1 MSVEHL
7 SLEAMK
13 WVACALGALAAG
25 FTVFAIAENR
35 QSLPY
40 RYWAVYVA
48 YLERSLRCMFITT
61 PGHYIALG
69 QLIAMLVALG
79 LGLSTREPLFY
90 ALIGVAVAGPALVL
104 SHLKRR
110 RVKRIEAKLDGFILA
125 LANALKATP
134 SLGNALEYV
143 EPLLAPPL
151 NQEIRLALKE
161 MRVGTTLEQ
170 ALLNVSA
177 RIQSVELD
185 ATLTGLL
192 IARQVG
198 GDLPKILETTAAT
211 LREMTRLQGVVRT
224 KTAEGKV
231 QLFVVALFPAG
242 LLFGFDLLSP
252 GYFNPLTQQPLGY
265 LIIGACVVMW
275 IAALVIARKVLA
287 VEL

>member
-1 MSVEHL
+1 L
-7 SLEAMK
+7 ALLK
-13 WVACALGALAAG
+13 WGACALAALAAG
-25 FTVFAIAENR
+25 FVVFAIAQDR

-40 RYWAVYVA
+40 RYWALYVA
-48 YLERSLRCMFITT
+48 YLERSLRSMFITT
-61 PGHYIALG
+61 PGHYIAVG
-69 QLIAMLVALG
+69 QMGAMVVALG
-79 LGLSTREPLFY
+79 VGLSTRTP
-90 ALIGVAVAGPALVL
+90 ALYGLIPVAAFAPALVIQE
-104 SHLKRR
+104 LKRR
-110 RVKRIEAKLDGFILA
+110 RVKQIEAKLDGFILA

-231 QLFVVALFPAG
+231 QLFVVALFPGG
-242 LLFGFDLLSP
+242 LIFGFDLLSP
-252 GYFNPLTQQPLGY
+252 GYFSPLFKEPLGF
-265 LIIGACVVMW
+265 IIISVCVVLW
-275 IAALVIARKVLA
+275 IAALVIARRVLA